1 MLVELL
7 RPLGPELARRWL
19 AALLAIPAHEREA
32 AVIAIEARVAEAYNQ
47 RTLAARKRSGK
58 GGAGKRGKSFDVL
71 SPPVQREGYT
81 EQVVTTYE
89 VEEQPAREAAL
100 RKRRASGA

>member
-32 AVIAIEARVAEAYNQ
+32 AVGAVEARVAEAYNQ
-47 RTLAARKRSGK
+47 RAAASRKRTGK
-58 GGAGKRGKSFDVL
+58 SAGGKRGKSFDVL

-81 EQVVTTYE
+81 EQVVTTYDL
-89 VEEQPAREAAL
+89 EEPPAKEAAL

>member
-32 AVIAIEARVAEAYNQ
+32 AVAAIESRVAEAYEQ
-47 RTLAARKRSGK
+47 RLSGSRKKSRK
-58 GGAGKRGKSFDVL
+58 GRSFDVL
-71 SPPVQREGYT
+71 SPPVQKDGYT
-81 EQVVTTYE
+81 EQVVTTYDLGE
-89 VEEQPAREAAL
+89 PGVGQGSQSDA
-100 RKRRASGA
+100 KRRRRSAGA

>member
-32 AVIAIEARVAEAYNQ
+32 AVAAIESRVAEAYEQ
-47 RTLAARKRSGK
+47 RLAGSRKKSRKGRSI
-58 GGAGKRGKSFDVL
+58 DVV

-81 EQVVTTYE
+81 EQVVTTYDVGE
-89 VEEQPAREAAL
+89 SSAQQAEAR
-100 RKRRASGA
+100 RKRRSAGA